1 METHNRQSRNGKK
14 WYEKCC
20 NKKIEIISGFGYI
33 PIVNEEEN
41 RTLLSSLIGVKMGS
55 GNKASSYHWFK
66 NRLADG
72 AGVIVP
78 RSMIDIFAKAAN
90 REWDLRQNS
99 GNISGKNIIRH
110 KCFEDGLPEVSEKR
124 VIDLKEEFVE
134 YALFFENLKDTIQR
148 SPVEENNLS
157 DALEKAGFSSPRDE
171 IINLLNI
178 GVLKQYQ
185 RRLSDPVRY
194 HFPDIY
200 LWGLGLQRFGRK

>member
-1 METHNRQSRNGKK
+1 M
-14 WYEKCC
+14 
-20 NKKIEIISGFGYI
+20 
-33 PIVNEEEN
+33 
-41 RTLLSSLIGVKMGS
+41 LSSLIGVKMGS

-134 YALFFENLKDTIQR
+134 YALFLKI
-148 SPVEENNLS
+148 
-157 DALEKAGFSSPRDE
+157 
-171 IINLLNI
+171 
-178 GVLKQYQ
+178 
-185 RRLSDPVRY
+185 
-194 HFPDIY
+194 
-200 LWGLGLQRFGRK
+200 

>member
-134 YALFFENLKDTIQR
+134 YALFLKI
-148 SPVEENNLS
+148 
-157 DALEKAGFSSPRDE
+157 
-171 IINLLNI
+171 
-178 GVLKQYQ
+178 
-185 RRLSDPVRY
+185 
-194 HFPDIY
+194 
-200 LWGLGLQRFGRK
+200 